1 MLVVLSEPPPKYIE
15 TLQAEGVDTRGILF
29 FEIEGRYALPKV
41 DLQNRLEAI
50 YNSIDEFPSESR
62 F

>member
-1 MLVVLSEPPPKYIE
+1 M
-15 TLQAEGVDTRGILF
+15 DTRGILF

-50 YNSIDEFPSESR
+50 YNSIDESPSESR